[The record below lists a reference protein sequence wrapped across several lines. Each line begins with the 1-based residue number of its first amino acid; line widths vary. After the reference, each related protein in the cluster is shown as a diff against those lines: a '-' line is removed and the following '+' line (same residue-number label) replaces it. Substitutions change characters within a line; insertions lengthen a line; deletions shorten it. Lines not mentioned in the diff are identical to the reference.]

1 MKKIATTLLLIFIC
15 FQAYSQKKNDDY
27 EFGKITQSELEMTT
41 YEKDTT
47 ANAVVLYEHGYT
59 DFSVTNSRY
68 IIRTTVYKKVKIFN
82 NDGYDNATIEVYLYK
97 GERAIEKLRNIKGLS
112 HNIAMKSMKINKK
125 DIFETEVSDRVR
137 KVSFTLPNIKDG
149 TVIEYMYT
157 IESPF
162 FHNFTGWDFQ
172 EEIPKVEST
181 FKASIPGNFVYNRSI
196 IGSLRLNENT
206 AVIKKKCFS
215 IPGVV
220 GYSDCEDLTYTM
232 KDIPAFIEEDYMTSA
247 KNFKSRIKFEMSK
260 YQSFSGEITKYTST
274 WKSVDKDYKRDKDIG
289 GQLMRKDYFKK
300 IISDEILSERD
311 ILERAKKVYYFI
323 RNHYSW
329 NEDYKIFSDM
339 NVKRAFKNKV
349 GSVGEVNISLIN
361 ALDASGIDAEMV
373 LLSTRGNGTPTK
385 IHPVITDFNYII
397 AKIKVGGKTYFLDAT
412 DKNLPFGVL
421 PYRCLNGDARVM
433 DFKNGSYWETI
444 IPISITQEKTTM
456 MLTLDDEGVV
466 EGKMRVSH
474 YGYDA
479 INKRNVIK
487 TKKEDKYIEYIE
499 DINDELEI
507 ISYKNTNLNDIEKPL
522 IEEFDLI
529 IEGEGTIG
537 DKYYLYPFIFDRL
550 EENPFKL
557 DTRQYPVDFGHPW
570 KSDFALTMMIPEGYE
585 VETMPKNKSMA
596 LPNKKGYFMFNT
608 TIKNQKISLSFKFIL
623 DNPYFYSNEYAYLK
637 ELFKQMIIIQNEPIV
652 LKRL

>member
-1 MKKIATTLLLIFIC
+1 MKKIAPSLLLFFIC
-15 FQAYSQKKNDDY
+15 FQSYSQKKNDDY
-27 EFGKITQSELEMTT
+27 KFGKVTQSELEMTT
-41 YEKDTT
+41 YKKDTT

-59 DFSVTNSRY
+59 DFSVTNTRY

-82 NDGYDNATIEVYLYK
+82 NEGYSNATIEVYLYK
-97 GERAIEKLRNIKGLS
+97 GDRATEKLKNIKGIS
-112 HNIAMKSMKINKK
+112 HNIAISSIKIGKK
-125 DIFETEVSDRVR
+125 DIFETEVSDKFR

-172 EEIPKVEST
+172 EDIPKIESV
-181 FKASIPGNFVYNRSI
+181 FKASIPGNFIYNRDI
-196 IGSLRLNENT
+196 IGSLKLFKNI

-220 GYSDCEDLTYTM
+220 GYSDCENLTYSM

-247 KNFKSRIKFEMSK
+247 KNFKARIKFEMSK
-260 YQSFSGEITKYTST
+260 YQSFSGEIIKYTST
-274 WKSVDKDYKRDKDIG
+274 WKAVDKDYKRDKDIG

-300 IISDEILSERD
+300 IIPDEVLSEND
-311 ILERAKKVYYFI
+311 ILKRAKKVYYFI
-323 RNHYSW
+323 QNHYSW
-329 NEDYKIFSDM
+329 NEDYKIFSNM

-373 LLSTRGNGTPTK
+373 LLSTRNNGTPTK
-385 IHPVITDFNYII
+385 IHPVISDFNYII
-397 AKIKVGGKTYFLDAT
+397 AKIKVGNKIYFLDAT
-412 DKNLPFGVL
+412 DENLPFGVL
-421 PYRCLNGDARVM
+421 PQRCLNGDARVM

-444 IPISITQEKTTM
+444 EPITTTQDKTTM
-456 MLTLDDEGVV
+456 MLTLDEEGEL

-474 YGYDA
+474 FGYDA
-479 INKRNVIK
+479 IDKRKEIK
-487 TKKEDKYIEYIE
+487 TKKEEKYIENLE
-499 DINDELEI
+499 DINEGLEI
-507 ISYKNTNLNDIEKPL
+507 VSYKNTNLNEIEKSL

-529 IEGEGTIG
+529 IDGESTIG

-557 DTRQYPVDFGHPW
+557 EMRQYPVDFGHPW
-570 KSDFALTMMIPEGYE
+570 KTDFALTIIIPEGFE

-608 TIKNQKISLSFKFIL
+608 TVKNQKISLSFKFIL
-623 DNPYFYSNEYAYLK
+623 NNPYFYSNEYAYLK